1 MMDQVMQGGGQSI
14 GNVTKPFD
22 VTHRMVMLIAV
33 PMTLAAIT
41 TPLLGLVDMGV
52 VGQMG
57 QAELIGGLAIGAL
70 VFDFLL
76 SLFNFL
82 RSGTTGLVAQAMGAG
97 DAVEE
102 QAIFWRAIIIAVAA
116 GGLMIL
122 CLPLILGAAST
133 FMHPTPAT
141 RAAMATYISIRML
154 SAPVALINYSILGLV
169 LGRGQGILG
178 LGLQVLLNGI
188 NIALCIVLGL
198 ELGWGVTGVAW
209 ATVTGETVAALVG
222 LFIVMR
228 HFRKDATLR
237 PDRKRI
243 FQREGIMRMFA
254 VNRDIMIRSLL
265 LLTAFAF
272 FTRAGSDLGPVT
284 LAANA
289 VLLNF
294 FLVAGFFLDGM
305 AAAAEQIIGRSIG
318 ARYSPAFRRGAKLIF
333 IWGLVMAGLVAFFL
347 LVFGDTI
354 ISLLSRAEDV
364 HVEAM
369 KYLPWAALTGLTGLL
384 AFHMD
389 GVYIGATWS
398 RDMRNMMFLS
408 LIFFLAVLYAA
419 KPVMGNHGLWLA
431 INLFLSVRG
440 ITLLA
445 ILPRRY
451 RMEFAH

>member
-1 MMDQVMQGGGQSI
+1 MDQSQRVGS
-14 GNVTKPFD
+14 VTRPFD
-22 VTHRMVMLIAV
+22 VTHRMVMLIAI
-33 PMTLAAIT
+33 PMTLAAVT

-57 QAELIGGLAIGAL
+57 KAELIGGLAIGAL

-76 SLFNFL
+76 SMFNFL
-82 RSGTTGLVAQAMGAG
+82 RSGTTGLVAQAMGAD

-122 CLPLILGAAST
+122 TLPLTLAAASS
-133 FMHPTPAT
+133 FMHPTSAT
-141 RAAMATYISIRML
+141 QEAMATYVSIRML
-154 SAPVALINYSILGLV
+154 AAPVALINYSVLGLV
-169 LGRGQGILG
+169 LGRGQGLLG

-188 NIALCIVLGL
+188 NIVLCIVLGL

-209 ATVTGETVAALVG
+209 ATVTGETVAAIVG
-222 LFIVMR
+222 LFLVVR
-228 HFRKDATLR
+228 HFRKDATKR
-237 PDRKRI
+237 PSRQRI
-243 FQREGIMRMFA
+243 FQKEGIVRMFA
-254 VNRDIMIRSLL
+254 VNRDIMIRSFL

-289 VLLNF
+289 VLMNF

-305 AAAAEQIIGRSIG
+305 AAAAEQIVGRSIG
-318 ARYSPAFRRGAKLIF
+318 ARYSPAFVRGAKLTF
-333 IWGLVMAGLVAFFL
+333 VWGLVMASIIAFAL
-347 LVFGDTI
+347 LVFGDPI
-354 ISLLSRAEDV
+354 IGLLSKAEDV
-364 HVEAM
+364 HAEAL
-369 KYLPWAALTGLTGLL
+369 KYLPWAALTGITGLL

-408 LIFFLAVLYAA
+408 LAFFMAVLYAA
-419 KPVMGNHGLWLA
+419 KPAMGNHGLWLA
-431 INLFLSVRG
+431 LNLVLSVRG

-445 ILPRRY
+445 MLPRRY
-451 RMEFAH
+451 RLEFTR

>member
-1 MMDQVMQGGGQSI
+1 MDQSLQRAGG
-14 GNVTKPFD
+14 VTRPFE
-22 VTHRMVMLIAV
+22 VTHKMVMLIAI

-76 SLFNFL
+76 SMFNFL
-82 RSGTTGLVAQAMGAG
+82 RSGTTGLVAQAVGAE

-102 QAIFWRAIIIAVAA
+102 QAIFWRAIIIAVIA
-116 GGLMIL
+116 GCLMIL
-122 CLPLILGAAST
+122 CLPIIIAISST
-133 FMHPTPAT
+133 FMHPTSAT
-141 RAAMATYISIRML
+141 QEAMATYVSIRMFA
-154 SAPVALINYSILGLV
+154 APVALINYSILGLV
-169 LGRGQGILG
+169 LGRGQGIVG
-178 LGLQVLLNGI
+178 LALQVLLNGI
-188 NIALCIVLGL
+188 NIVLCIILGL
-198 ELGWGVTGVAW
+198 ELGWGVAGVAW

-222 LFIVMR
+222 MFIVLR
-228 HFRKDATLR
+228 HFHKDASLR
-237 PDRKRI
+237 PNRARI
-243 FQREGIMRMFA
+243 FQKQGILRMFA
-254 VNRDIMIRSLL
+254 VNRDIMIRSFLL
-265 LLTAFAF
+265 LLAFAF

-284 LAANA
+284 LASNA
-289 VLLNF
+289 VLMNF

-318 ARYSPAFRRGAKLIF
+318 ARYSPAFVRGAKLTF
-333 IWGLVMAGLVAFFL
+333 VWGLIMASVIALFL
-347 LVFGDTI
+347 LVFGDAI
-354 ISLLSRAEDV
+354 IGLLSKAEDV
-364 HVEAM
+364 HAEAL

-408 LIFFLAVLYAA
+408 LAFFLAVLYAA

-431 INLFLSVRG
+431 LNLFLSIRG
-440 ITLLA
+440 VLLLA

-451 RMEFAH
+451 RAEFIV

>member
-1 MMDQVMQGGGQSI
+1 MEQSLHRV
-14 GNVTKPFD
+14 GNVARPFD

-82 RSGTTGLVAQAMGAG
+82 RSGTTGLVAQAVGAQ

-102 QAIFWRAIIIAVAA
+102 QAIFWRAIIIAAVAGA
-116 GGLMIL
+116 LMIV
-122 CLPLILGAAST
+122 CLPLILGLSSS
-133 FMHPTPAT
+133 FMHPTPET
-141 RAAMATYISIRML
+141 RAAMVTYVSIRML
-154 SAPVALINYSILGLV
+154 SAPVALINYSVLGLV

-178 LGLQVLLNGI
+178 LGLQILLNGI
-188 NIALCIVLGL
+188 NIVLSFTLGL
-198 ELGWGVTGVAW
+198 TLGWGVAGVAW

-222 LFIVMR
+222 LFIVIR

-237 PDRKRI
+237 PDRQRI
-243 FQREGIMRMFA
+243 FQKAGILRMFA
-254 VNRDIMIRSLL
+254 VNRDIMIRSFL

-305 AAAAEQIIGRSIG
+305 AAAAEQIVGRSIG
-318 ARYSPAFRRGAKLIF
+318 ARYSPAFLRGTKLTF
-333 IWGLVMAGLVAFFL
+333 IWGLVMASIVALFL
-347 LVFGDTI
+347 LLFGDAI
-354 ISLLSRAEDV
+354 IMLLSKAEDV
-364 HVEAM
+364 HAEAL
-369 KYLPWAALTGLTGLL
+369 KYLPWAALTGITGLL

-408 LIFFLAVLYAA
+408 LVFFLAVLYAA
-419 KPVMGNHGLWLA
+419 KPMMGNHGLWLA
-431 INLFLSVRG
+431 LNLFLSIRG

-445 ILPRRY
+445 MLPRRY
-451 RMEFAH
+451 RMEFAG